1 MRRIDTCLDWIIR
14 AEGGLSADPNDR
26 GGLTKYGISQTAY
39 PDVDIEALTE
49 ADARLIY
56 ERDYW
61 LHCRCADLPIGV
73 DQVVLD
79 GAVLMGVS
87 AVSKQLQRA
96 LGVKV
101 DGRIGPKTIMAAQKA
116 GDDIIPAL
124 MAERALYLAKAP
136 TWKQHGR
143 GWMLRTFQLM
153 KEVC

>member
-1 MRRIDTCLDWIIR
+1 MKRIDVCLDWIIR

-26 GGLTKYGISQTAY
+26 GGLTKFGISQKAY
-39 PDVDIEALTE
+39 PNLNIEALTE
-49 ADARLIY
+49 ADARRIY

-61 LHCRCADLPIGV
+61 IPCRCADLPAGV

-96 LGVKV
+96 LNVKV
-101 DGRIGPKTIMAAQKA
+101 DGRIGPKTIIAAKQA

-136 TWKQHGR
+136 TWKTHGR
-143 GWMLRTFQLM
+143 GWMVRSFQLM
-153 KEVC
+153 KEVS

>member
-39 PDVDIEALTE
+39 PDLDIEALTE

-61 LHCRCADLPIGV
+61 LPCRCADLPVGV

-79 GAVLMGVS
+79 GAVLMGIK

-96 LGVKV
+96 LGVRM
-101 DGRIGPKTIMAAQKA
+101 DGHIGPKTIAAAQQA
-116 GDDIIPAL
+116 GAKIIPVLA
-124 MAERALYLAKAP
+124 AERTIYLTQTP
-136 TWKQHGR
+136 TWQIHGR
-143 GWMLRTFQLM
+143 GWMIRTFELM
-153 KEVC
+153 REVS

>member
-1 MRRIDTCLDWIIR
+1 MRRIDICLDWIIR

-26 GGLTKYGISQTAY
+26 GGLTKYGISKKAY
-39 PDVDIEALTE
+39 PDLDIAALTE
-49 ADARLIY
+49 AEARSIY

-61 LHCRCADLPIGV
+61 IPCRCADLPAGV

-96 LGVKV
+96 LKIKV
-101 DGRIGPKTIMAAQKA
+101 DGKIGILTVIAAQKA

-124 MAERALYLAKAP
+124 MAERALYLAKTP
-136 TWKQHGR
+136 TWKHHGR
-143 GWMLRTFQLM
+143 GWMIRSFKLM
-153 KEVC
+153 KEIS